1 MRRTLHT
8 LVEQSIKE
16 LMQRYFS
23 LPVVSKTQMIDAV
36 NHPEKYKQLILEHQG
51 KKIDF
56 MHLSRE
62 QQVALIKRVK

>member
-8 LVEQSIKE
+8 LVEQSIRD

-23 LPVVSKTQMIDAV
+23 VPTVSKTQMIDAV
-36 NHPEKYKQLILEHQG
+36 NHPHKYKHLILEHQG

-56 MHLSRE
+56 MQLPRE
-62 QQVALIKRVK
+62 LQISLIKNIK